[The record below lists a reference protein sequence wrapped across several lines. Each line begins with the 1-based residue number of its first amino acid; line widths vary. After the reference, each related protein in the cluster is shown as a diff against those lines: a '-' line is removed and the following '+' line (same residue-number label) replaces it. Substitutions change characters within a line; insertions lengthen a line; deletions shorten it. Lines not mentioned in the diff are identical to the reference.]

1 MLSFLLW
8 TTAAEARAFE
18 MSGGVRMG
26 YSYMSNSTLRSPN
39 SMTLGFEQIH
49 RLDSGGSLNFLV
61 LTNLS
66 ISGMNQGAIF
76 PTGHVMMGYQL
87 YDSWYLGAGPF
98 LRIYEVEPTL
108 DAQVNMILG
117 SGVLLPMEGF
127 DIPIQFGYVP
137 DLDDKWIFI
146 MSTGIHYTF

>member
-26 YSYMSNSTLRSPN
+26 YSYMPNSTLRSPN

-66 ISGMNQGAIF
+66 ISGKKEK
-76 PTGHVMMGYQL
+76 T
-87 YDSWYLGAGPF
+87 
-98 LRIYEVEPTL
+98 E
-108 DAQVNMILG
+108 
-117 SGVLLPMEGF
+117 
-127 DIPIQFGYVP
+127 
-137 DLDDKWIFI
+137 
-146 MSTGIHYTF
+146 

>member
-1 MLSFLLW
+1 MLSLLLW

-26 YSYMSNSTLRSPN
+26 YSYMPNSTLRSPN

-61 LTNLS
+61 LTNFSL
-66 ISGMNQGAIF
+66 SGMNQGALF

-87 YDSWYLGAGPF
+87 YDSWYVGAGPF

-137 DLDDKWIFI
+137 DLDDKWIFT

>member
-1 MLSFLLW
+1 
-8 TTAAEARAFE
+8 
-18 MSGGVRMG
+18 
-26 YSYMSNSTLRSPN
+26 
-39 SMTLGFEQIH
+39 MTLGFEQIH

-61 LTNLS
+61 LTNFSL
-66 ISGMNQGAIF
+66 SGMNQGALF

-87 YDSWYLGAGPF
+87 YDSWYVGAGPF

-137 DLDDKWIFI
+137 DLDDKWIFT